1 MNWKDLGRIVLSQ
14 APLLGAALGGPAG
27 LAIKAGAALA
37 KRIGA
42 PDNAS
47 PDEIAAILQDT
58 DIGKIGREMEHEIR
72 MFTEESKHEQ
82 QMAAEWGKNYR
93 AELSTNSWLARTARP
108 MAIWVVLVET
118 FMLFVVVSWLAL
130 SGKAAD
136 AATLMASVT
145 PVLGIQQAMA
155 VYIAKKRSDDKHLS
169 AGNQPSSVLG
179 GLLGKLAK

>member
-37 KRIGA
+37 NRVGA

-72 MFTEESKHEQ
+72 MFTVESERDSARAQAEISKIE
-82 QMAAEWGKNYR
+82 AAKDDTFVSGP
-93 AELSTNSWLARTARP
+93 RP
-108 MAIWVVLVET
+108 AAKWVCVAGIAYHYIIRPIANGFGGDFPAIEIE
-118 FMLFVVVSWLAL
+118 A
-130 SGKAAD
+130 
-136 AATLMASVT
+136 LMA
-145 PVLGIQQAMA
+145 LFAGMGGM
-155 VYIAKKRSDDKHLS
+155 YGFRSWEKSKGVARSRL
-169 AGNQPSSVLG
+169 
-179 GLLGKLAK
+179 

>member
-1 MNWKDLGRIVLSQ
+1 MNWKGVGKSI
-14 APLLGAALGGPAG
+14 
-27 LAIKAGAALA
+27 AGAAPVLGTALA
-37 KRIGA
+37 GPLGGMVGGLLARRLGLS
-42 PDNAS
+42 DNAPADAVAAELS
-47 PDEIAAILQDT
+47 RHDEDGLRRIDSEMAHDVRMAEMAHERAA
-58 DIGKIGREMEHEIR
+58 RE
-72 MFTEESKHEQ
+72 
-82 QMAAEWGKNYR
+82 EWGKNYR

-130 SGKAAD
+130 SGKASD

-169 AGNQPSSVLG
+169 VGSAPQSLVG
-179 GLLGKLAK
+179 GILGKLVK